1 VTPRHFLDLD
11 GAATVV
17 TEPLRLTHRVVA
29 DLLGTCAM
37 GVVHGEA
44 GLGKTFAVEH
54 AVVSGTAAP
63 QACWTS
69 FPARPTMRQVTV
81 DLLGLLTRAHVAG
94 TRFQAT
100 HELVEVLAQRPRL
113 LVIDEAQR
121 LNRECIELLRHLHD
135 HPATRFG
142 LLLVGGDGCWE
153 VLSREPMLR
162 SRIYRRLRFQ
172 PLTPQQVQAVLPG
185 YHPLYAQAAPDV
197 IGLVDDYFGHGN
209 WRNWAA
215 FTHTAVGLAAET
227 GRTRLDEALAR
238 NVFAL
243 HGGGADRR

>member
-1 VTPRHFLDLD
+1 MPRHFLNLE

-17 TEPLRLTHRVVA
+17 TEPLQLTHRVVA
-29 DLLGTCAM
+29 DLMATTAM
-37 GVVHGEA
+37 GVIHGEA
-44 GLGKTFAVEH
+44 GLGKTFAVDDALH
-54 AVVSGTAAP
+54 ACPAVAE
-63 QACWTS
+63 ACWTS
-69 FPARPTMRQVTV
+69 FPARPTMRQVTL
-81 DLLGLLTRAHVAG
+81 DLLGLLTRTHVAG

-100 HELVEVLAQRPRL
+100 HELIDVLADRPRL

-162 SRIYRRLRFQ
+162 SRIYRRIRFQ
-172 PLTPQQVQAVLPG
+172 PLTPAQVLAVLPG
-185 YHPLYAQAAPDV
+185 YHPLYADTDPEV
-197 IGLVDDYFGHGN
+197 LSLVDEHFAHGN

-215 FTHTAVGLAAET
+215 FTHTAVGLVAET
-227 GRTRLDEALAR
+227 GRARLDEPLVR

>member
-1 VTPRHFLDLD
+1 MPRHFLDLAD
-11 GAATVV
+11 AATVV
-17 TEPLRLTHRVVA
+17 TEPLRLTHRIVA
-29 DLLGTCAM
+29 DLMGAQAM
-37 GVVHGEA
+37 GVIHGEA
-44 GLGKTFAVEH
+44 GLGKTFAVDDALH
-54 AVVSGTAAP
+54 ACPAVTE
-63 QACWTS
+63 ACWTS
-69 FPARPTMRQVTV
+69 FPARPTMRQVTL
-81 DLLGLLTRAHVAG
+81 DLLGLLTRTHRAG

-100 HELVEVLAQRPRL
+100 HELIEALADRPRL

-172 PLTPQQVQAVLPG
+172 PLTAREVLMVVPG
-185 YHPLYAQAAPDV
+185 YHPLYADADPELLC
-197 IGLVDDYFGHGN
+197 LVDEHFAHGN

-227 GRTRLDEALAR
+227 GRTLDEPLVR

-243 HGGGADRR
+243 HGGGADLR